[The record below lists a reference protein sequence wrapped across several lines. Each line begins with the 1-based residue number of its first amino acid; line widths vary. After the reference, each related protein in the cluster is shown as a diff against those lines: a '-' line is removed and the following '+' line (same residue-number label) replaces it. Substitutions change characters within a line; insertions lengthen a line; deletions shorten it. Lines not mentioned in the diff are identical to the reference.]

1 MDRRAGGRDEEATVR
16 AAGYRWR
23 GCAVAFV
30 MKRSEGSLD
39 EWESFSQTTSEV
51 GGAKKDVA

>member
-1 MDRRAGGRDEEATVR
+1 MKKLLFALLVIGGVVA
-16 AAGYRWR
+16 
-23 GCAVAFV
+23 AVAFV